1 MDEVKVVDTNARKV
15 FTQKRTLDYDYLV
28 LATGSDQSFLVH
40 EEWRRYAPGL
50 KSVEDAI
57 AQGLEM
63 LRLAGDRLPR
73 LVDELERVVDMRKVE
88 ALRRVLPGSLHPDH
102 RYDYKQTPQFLGMK
116 PSSVKSIPAVDLPR
130 AAPGRIEGI
139 DLMAYRGRTLPT
151 RWPASTST
159 PDARRSNKPCD

>member
-1 MDEVKVVDTNARKV
+1 MKEPTA
-15 FTQKRTLDYDYLV
+15 TLDDHSATV
-28 LATGSDQSFLVH
+28 L
-40 EEWRRYAPGL
+40 
-50 KSVEDAI
+50 AI

-102 RYDYKQTPQFLGMK
+102 RYDYKQTAQFLGMK
-116 PSSVKSIPAVDLPR
+116 PSSVKSIPAVDLVR

-139 DLMAYRGRTLPT
+139 DLMAYRGDITYEMARQYKH
-151 RWPASTST
+151 
-159 PDARRSNKPCD
+159 ARREAIQQTLRLVEK

>member
-1 MDEVKVVDTNARKV
+1 MKEPTATPDDHSAT
-15 FTQKRTLDYDYLV
+15 V
-28 LATGSDQSFLVH
+28 L
-40 EEWRRYAPGL
+40 
-50 KSVEDAI
+50 AI

-102 RYDYKQTPQFLGMK
+102 RYDYKQTSKFLGMK
-116 PSSVKSIPAVDLPR
+116 PSSVKSIPPVDLPR

-139 DLMAYRGRTLPT
+139 DLMAYRGDITYEMARQYKL
-151 RWPASTST
+151 
-159 PDARRSNKPCD
+159 ARREAVQQTLRMVEK